1 MTRLIKVHILGGEEI
16 KEVTLQEAQKILEDI
31 YNDPVGG
38 LVVDV
43 STGKVIW
50 KIGPDVEEIRV
61 LEQWLGGG

>member
-1 MTRLIKVHILGGEEI
+1 MTRLIKVHTLGGEEI

>member
-1 MTRLIKVHILGGEEI
+1 MHTLGEEET
-16 KEVTLQEAQKILEDI
+16 KEVTLQEAQKMLEDI

-50 KIGPDVEEIRV
+50 KIGSDVEEIRI